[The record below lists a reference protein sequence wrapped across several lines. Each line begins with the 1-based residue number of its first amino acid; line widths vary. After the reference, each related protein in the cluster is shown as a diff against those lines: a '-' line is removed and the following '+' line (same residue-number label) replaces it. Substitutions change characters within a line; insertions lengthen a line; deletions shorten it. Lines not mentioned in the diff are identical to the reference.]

1 LLAIPIEV
9 LRLAYQLST
18 TQPWHSVILFRLQVA
33 VGGLLCSS
41 SVLVAMA
48 AGGSSIRAM
57 FVPEAWVAIRYFL
70 RFFLFVV
77 D

>member
-1 LLAIPIEV
+1 
-9 LRLAYQLST
+9 
-18 TQPWHSVILFRLQVA
+18 VILFRLQVA

-57 FVPEAWVAIRYFL
+57 FVPEAWVAIRYFI